1 MLPILLAMV
10 LLALLGGTDHL
21 LAQGAERTSLSH
33 PDRSYNEAFSSIVG
47 LRELSDGRVI
57 VADRLEQVVRI
68 LDFETGTYRDI
79 GRTGAGPGEYQTPAG
94 LLPLPGDSS
103 LLIDFGNMRLT
114 VISPQ
119 GRMSRSMPLYRDDG
133 LFIRPTAADGN
144 GRLYF
149 QVSNVAVR
157 SSGGRIEFP
166 DSLAIGRWSVATDEI
181 DTVGYLA
188 LPKRDVSRTLTSTN
202 GNMRLVGTGASP
214 LSTRDA
220 WTVAPDGRV
229 GFVYGRDYHVEWMDG
244 QGGRIVGPEIEY
256 EMVEVT
262 KEDENAWAEQQA
274 GNQVTLA
281 GSGGGR
287 TMSLPRP
294 DIEELDWP
302 DFKPPFPPNA
312 AWVTPE
318 GELWV
323 ERYVG
328 FGEPQSFDV
337 FDAEGGRI
345 KHVVLPEGRKLVGF
359 GSRTVYL
366 VNVDEND
373 LQWLERYGR

>member
-1 MLPILLAMV
+1 
-10 LLALLGGTDHL
+10 
-21 LAQGAERTSLSH
+21 
-33 PDRSYNEAFSSIVG
+33 
-47 LRELSDGRVI
+47 
-57 VADRLEQVVRI
+57 
-68 LDFETGTYRDI
+68 
-79 GRTGAGPGEYQTPAG
+79 
-94 LLPLPGDSS
+94 
-103 LLIDFGNMRLT
+103 
-114 VISPQ
+114 
-119 GRMSRSMPLYRDDG
+119 MPLYRDDG

-144 GRLYF
+144 GGLYF

-157 SSGGRIEFP
+157 SSGGRIELP
-166 DSLAIGRWSVATDEI
+166 DSLAIGRWSLATDEI

-188 LPKRDVSRTLTSTN
+188 LPKRDMSRTLTSTS

-214 LSTRDA
+214 LSKRDA

-229 GFVYGRDYHVEWMDG
+229 GFVYGSNYHVEWTDG
-244 QGGRIVGPEIEY
+244 QGGRIMGPEIDY

-262 KEDENAWAEQQA
+262 KEDKNAWAEQQA
-274 GNQVTLA
+274 GNQVALV

-312 AWVTPE
+312 TWVTPE

-323 ERYVG
+323 ERYVE
-328 FGEPQSFDV
+328 FGGPQTFDM
-337 FDAEGGRI
+337 FDAEGRRI
-345 KHVVLPEGRKLVGF
+345 KQVVLPEGRKLVGF
-359 GSRTVYL
+359 GLRTVYL
-366 VNVDEND
+366 VNVDESD